1 MKEPAKT
8 TIITSFYNKESK
20 QDESTAFVALGNGE
34 VRIHRFI
41 FTPQTDDSPKY
52 MKDVDTVMGI
62 LRDIYGEIEMVDY
75 HRGKTQIHYINHL
88 M

>member
-20 QDESTAFVALGNGE
+20 QDESTAFVGFPNGE
-34 VRIHRFI
+34 VKIHKFI

-62 LRDIYGEIEMVDY
+62 LRDIYGEVEMVDY
-75 HRGKTQIHYINHL
+75 HRGDTEIHYINHS